1 MAAIHKFSSQVID
14 YAERLSL
21 MADAA
26 QGKGRHRG
34 RATRWLL
41 LPTAGAALYA
51 IVRSDSFSR
60 QAKEVMDEA
69 KSKATELPD
78 DLVSRVRQTNARSSS
93 SGSSSNS
100 SNSSTQRK
108 STGTRS
114 RTSGSRRRSTTRRT
128 TTARSS

>member
-1 MAAIHKFSSQVID
+1 MAAIHKFSSHVID

-41 LPTAGAALYA
+41 LPASGAALYA

-78 DLVSRVRQTNARSSS
+78 DLVARVRQTNARSSS
-93 SGSSSNS
+93 SSSSSGSSS
-100 SNSSTQRK
+100 TPRR

-114 RTSGSRRRSTTRRT
+114 PASGSRRRSTTRRT

>member
-1 MAAIHKFSSQVID
+1 MAAIHKFSSHVID

-26 QGKGRHRG
+26 QGKGRNRG

-41 LPTAGAALYA
+41 LPASGAALYA

-78 DLVSRVRQTNARSSS
+78 DLVARVRQTNARSSS
-93 SGSSSNS
+93 SSSS
-100 SNSSTQRK
+100 SSTPRR

>member
-1 MAAIHKFSSQVID
+1 MAAIHKFSSHVID

-41 LPTAGAALYA
+41 LPASGAALYA
-51 IVRSDSFSR
+51 IMRSDSFSR

-78 DLVSRVRQTNARSSS
+78 DLVARVRQTNARSSS
-93 SGSSSNS
+93 SSSSS
-100 SNSSTQRK
+100 SSTPRR

-114 RTSGSRRRSTTRRT
+114 RASGSRRRSTTRRT